1 MTLFFFFL
9 FRRECLASMNS
20 SGGEQCSDSVF
31 SSGLCILTCQ
41 FLNEQHGG
49 KKKKIVSAC
58 VNFCLKEATVTAEA
72 GGGSLGVWG
81 FFSRFFF
88 PPSMRPIQRQITRS
102 SSESC
107 TYIKDAPDSPPAVAM
122 EVAQM

>member
-1 MTLFFFFL
+1 
-9 FRRECLASMNS
+9 MNS

-49 KKKKIVSAC
+49 KKKKIVSDW
-58 VNFCLKEATVTAEA
+58 VNFCLKEVTVTAEA
-72 GGGSLGVWG
+72 GGGSLGVRG
-81 FFSRFFF
+81 FFFSFFF
-88 PPSMRPIQRQITRS
+88 FFSSMRPIQRQITRS